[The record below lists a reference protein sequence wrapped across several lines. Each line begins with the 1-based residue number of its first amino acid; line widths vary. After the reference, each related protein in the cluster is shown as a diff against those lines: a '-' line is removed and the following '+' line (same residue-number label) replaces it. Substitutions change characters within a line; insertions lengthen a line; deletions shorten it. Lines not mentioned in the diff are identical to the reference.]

1 MILHAPHQFRRRA
14 FAVFLFAACFSPPAG
29 LAQDRPSEFREFLS
43 KYTGKEILLVNMSSD
58 SLQFNDADTTQRFV
72 VVLDEVGTDVLIV
85 HRTSDT
91 DKRSFTYPIA
101 DIRRITYLFGKLPY
115 KRIVVETF

>member
-1 MILHAPHQFRRRA
+1 MTLHARHLFRGRA
-14 FAVFLFAACFSPPAG
+14 FVLFLVAACCSSPAG
-29 LAQDRPSEFREFLS
+29 IAQDRPSEFREFLS

-72 VVLDEVGTDVLIV
+72 VVLDEVGSDVLIV
-85 HRTSDT
+85 HRTTDS

-101 DIRRITYLFGKLPY
+101 AIRRITYLFGRLPY